1 MIIKCKCGRNTS
13 YGLTCT
19 FCRTSM
25 LFTED
30 AEKDEAALPGEY
42 GEHGFHEVQLD
53 EEGNEILE
61 D

>member
-1 MIIKCKCGRNTS
+1 
-13 YGLTCT
+13 
-19 FCRTSM
+19 M